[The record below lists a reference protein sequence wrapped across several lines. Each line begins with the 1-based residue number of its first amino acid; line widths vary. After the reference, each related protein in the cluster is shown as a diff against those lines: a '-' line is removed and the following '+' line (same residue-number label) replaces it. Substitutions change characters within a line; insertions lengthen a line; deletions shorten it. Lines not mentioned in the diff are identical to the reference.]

1 MYPVPTSFD
10 RKLEKCINLRWGLFL
25 LFNPRIKFVYF
36 RKWKIKLP
44 FVTEI
49 QVSWWTS
56 LSPSFGLHLGWLW
69 DKNKQKKSINN
80 KWIVICADID
90 WRKLQKTLFIVHCI
104 SSHYYWENEWIND
117 LFWSKKKNSPNAT
130 DHFPS
135 SSCSGRQRSRSSS
148 CWVDGDAWMHE
159 SAPTWPNCC
168 APGNQD
174 RRTGAL
180 WSKPATS
187 PLLHLLLPLRTNP
200 PTLKKNGLGGYHSA
214 TADAGSCRRVDPS
227 AQLNFV
233 GMIVSAEHPHAE
245 RTDRAGTAGI

>member
-104 SSHYYWENEWIND
+104 SSHYYWENKWIND
-117 LFWSKKKNSPNAT
+117 LFWSKKKRKLPKRHWPFSQQFPLWPAEVTLEQLLSGRGRMDAWERSHMTKLLRAWKPGSEDGRFWGANRWPVRSCIFS
-130 DHFPS
+130 FPS
-135 SSCSGRQRSRSSS
+135 
-148 CWVDGDAWMHE
+148 E
-159 SAPTWPNCC
+159 PT
-168 APGNQD
+168 
-174 RRTGAL
+174 
-180 WSKPATS
+180 
-187 PLLHLLLPLRTNP
+187 P
-200 PTLKKNGLGGYHSA
+200 PH
-214 TADAGSCRRVDPS
+214 
-227 AQLNFV
+227 
-233 GMIVSAEHPHAE
+233 
-245 RTDRAGTAGI
+245 